1 MARAES
7 VQSTARK
14 IRRHQTA
21 RLSRK
26 RTAARIELPGGD
38 HDAVLRSELHREMM
52 LAWTNLTDQY
62 ERAVMETYGVGKHP
76 DAEIARPGNRL
87 RQCRAHVICTLQRG

>member
-1 MARAES
+1 
-7 VQSTARK
+7 
-14 IRRHQTA
+14 
-21 RLSRK
+21 
-26 RTAARIELPGGD
+26 
-38 HDAVLRSELHREMM
+38 MM